1 MIKTL
6 SRDHL
11 DLEFITFDLDT
22 PYLNAMRRVLYSD
35 YIGSCFN
42 QTDIAVVENNTLM
55 NNEILRHRISLIP
68 LKTISNMTCE
78 LIIQNSTKKNIDVLS
93 DNIKILEG
101 EGTIIQNILIIQL
114 KPGEKISIKMNSTK
128 FSGSKSSIYRPFS
141 ICYFKII
148 KVIYLKKDLNKN
160 IDKHL
165 ENYNIYNS
173 DIQYFEKIKGYDIYG
188 YTNNLRD
195 YVNPFVN
202 ILNEDEYIIKDAFHN
217 KKPIYNFNI
226 ELFFD
231 EENIIKKT
239 FELLKYQIQEFLNKK
254 MEIIHDNN
262 PNKTRLKIEKGT
274 YSILNLLS
282 KEIRTYENIKYCAYD
297 KEHPL
302 DEFIFLE
309 YITEK
314 MDKEDHY
321 NIVHTNINNILK
333 YIETIEY

>member
-6 SRDHL
+6 SRDDL

-22 PYLNAMRRVLYSD
+22 SYINAMRRVLYSD
-35 YIGSCFN
+35 YLGSCFN
-42 QTDIAVVENNTLM
+42 QEDIAVVENNTLM

-68 LKTISNMTCE
+68 LKSVYNFTCE
-78 LIIQNSTKKNIDVLS
+78 LIIENTTKKIMDVLS
-93 DNIKILEG
+93 NDIKIILG
-101 EGTIIQNILIIQL
+101 EGTMRKDILIIQL
-114 KPGEKISIKMNSTK
+114 KPGEKINMKMNSTK
-128 FSGSKSSIYRPFS
+128 YGGSKSTTYRPFS

-148 KVIYLKKDLNKN
+148 KVIYLKKNFKKK
-160 IDKHL
+160 IDKYL

-173 DIQYFEKIKGYDIYG
+173 DFQYFEKIKDYDIYG

-195 YVNPFVN
+195 YINPFEN
-202 ILNEDEYIIKDAFHN
+202 ILEKDEYIIKDAFYN

-239 FELLKYQIQEFLNKK
+239 LELLKSQIQEFLNKK
-254 MEIIHDNN
+254 KELIPDDNEK
-262 PNKTRLKIEKGT
+262 KTRLKIEKGT

-282 KEIRTYENIKYCAYD
+282 KEIRNNNNILYSAYD

-309 YITEK
+309 YITIRK
-314 MDKEDHY
+314 DTDYY
-321 NIVHTNINNILK
+321 NIIHTNVNNMLK
-333 YIETIEY
+333 YIETIQY

>member
-35 YIGSCFN
+35 YLGSCFN
-42 QTDIAVVENNTLM
+42 QKDIAIIDNNTLM

-68 LKTISNMTCE
+68 LKTTYNITCE
-78 LIIQNSTKKNIDVLS
+78 LIMKNSTNNTIDVLS
-93 DNIKILEG
+93 DDIKISEG
-101 EGTIIQNILIIQL
+101 EGTIRQNILIIQL
-114 KPGEKISIKMNSTK
+114 KPGEKINIKMNSTK
-128 FSGSKSSIYRPFS
+128 YSGSKSTIYRPFS

-148 KVIYLKKDLNKN
+148 KVIYLKTKLKTK
-160 IDKHL
+160 IEKQL

-173 DIQYFEKIKGYDIYG
+173 DIQYFEKIEGYDIYG
-188 YTNNLRD
+188 YTNELRD
-195 YVNPFVN
+195 YVDPFVN
-202 ILNEDEYIIKDAFHN
+202 ILNKDEYLIKDAFYN

-239 FELLKYQIQEFLNKK
+239 FELLKYQIQDFLNKK

-282 KEIRTYENIKYCAYD
+282 KEIRTYKNIKYCAYD

-314 MDKEDHY
+314 MDKDYY
-321 NIVHTNINNILK
+321 NIVHTNINNMLK